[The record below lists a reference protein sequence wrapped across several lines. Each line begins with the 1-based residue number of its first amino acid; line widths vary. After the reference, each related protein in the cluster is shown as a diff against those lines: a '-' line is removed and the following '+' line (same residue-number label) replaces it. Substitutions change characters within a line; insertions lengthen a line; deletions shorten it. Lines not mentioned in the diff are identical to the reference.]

1 MTRTPGSRSLGSS
14 PCRRRCVSVRV
25 STTSAPPRAAA
36 TVSSGVS
43 RRTPRRLSTSSS
55 STVTRTSLAG
65 RGEDDGMEVLSS
77 RVLVRPSDPARSRA
91 FYRDVLGLAVYR
103 EFGPRNDPGLVFFL
117 GNGLLEVPGRGDGP
131 PRGLALWLEV
141 RDAAVEVERL
151 RVAGVPVL
159 QEARTEPWG
168 LVEAWLADP
177 DGVRI
182 VLVEVPADHPL
193 RRDQR

>member
-1 MTRTPGSRSLGSS
+1 
-14 PCRRRCVSVRV
+14 V
-25 STTSAPPRAAA
+25 
-36 TVSSGVS
+36 
-43 RRTPRRLSTSSS
+43 
-55 STVTRTSLAG
+55 
-65 RGEDDGMEVLSS
+65 DVLSS
-77 RVLVRPSDPARSRA
+77 RILLRPSDPARSRA

-117 GNGLLEVPGRGDGP
+117 GNGLLEVSGRGDGP
-131 PRGLALWLEV
+131 PRGLALWLQV